1 MSWPPVFTNK
11 ADTDRCFDGA
21 AAELLRAVANVDGRG
36 PRVAA
41 LFGSHNPDSC
51 AKVLDI
57 LVNVGLARHEE
68 GGTVKLDDRASEQV
82 CLAQLYGK

>member
-57 LVNVGLARHEE
+57 LVNVGLARHED
-68 GGTVKLDDRASEQV
+68 GTVKLDDRASEQV

>member
-1 MSWPPVFTNK
+1 M
-11 ADTDRCFDGA
+11 A
-21 AAELLRAVANVDGRG
+21 AAELLRAVANADGRG

-41 LFGSHNPDSC
+41 LFGSHNPASC

-68 GGTVKLDDRASEQV
+68 DGTVKLDDRADERV
-82 CLAQLYGK
+82 CVAQLYGE